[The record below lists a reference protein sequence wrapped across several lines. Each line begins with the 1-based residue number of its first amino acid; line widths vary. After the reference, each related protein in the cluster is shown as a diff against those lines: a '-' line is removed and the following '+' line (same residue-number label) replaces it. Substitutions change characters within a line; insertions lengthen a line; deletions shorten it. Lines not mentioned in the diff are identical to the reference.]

1 MVTDQPPIP
10 EPIWRRIREF
20 LMAGKGGQIVLNVAP
35 GGRVVSCELRE
46 HVKSE
51 EASG

>member
-46 HVKSE
+46 HVKSDE
-51 EASG
+51 ESC